1 MPAMASY
8 HCTVKAGASSS
19 ASAHAAYIERDGKYK
34 TKSRDDLEAV
44 ESGNLPSW
52 AERSSDFWKASDS
65 YERAN
70 AKGYREYEVALPRE
84 MLPAQRLELVR
95 DFIRQELG
103 DCHAYTFAIHNPRAA
118 LEGGE
123 QPHAH
128 IMFSERQR
136 DSIERPEAQYF
147 KRWNAKNPEKGGCK
161 KGDGYKSAEQ
171 RKTELV
177 ALRERWA
184 SLQNGHLE
192 KHGHADRVD
201 HRTLKERGIERM
213 PTEHLGP
220 TAAAM
225 EQRGVPTRR
234 GLAKAQREA
243 DVAEVAGIP
252 ELSRRL
258 RADCV
263 QLVKL
268 EAAKPDP
275 TPSPVKPDQVKPNPI
290 QERRRQEEMSVQIVK
305 MWREVVQKERE
316 EHLQELTVKAL
327 ETAKAFSV
335 HFQAHMDAEPMLFG
349 RKAWEAKRVAMDR
362 RYDRLKVDYD
372 ELKTGRYPFLN
383 NDKEAVQKEAL
394 QRATAKQPKLAA
406 AQAPAE
412 AILRAKDQRE
422 QEERMQRAR
431 EEDRIRQARK
441 AERGQDR
448 GYSR

>member
-19 ASAHAAYIERDGKYK
+19 ASAHAAYIERDGKYR
-34 TKSRDDLEAV
+34 TKGRDDLEAV
-44 ESGNLPSW
+44 ESGNMPSW
-52 AERSSDFWKASDS
+52 AEHRSDFWKASDS

-103 DCHAYTFAIHNPRAA
+103 DRHAYTFAIHNPRAA

-184 SLQNGHLE
+184 VLQNDHLE

-201 HRTLKERGIERM
+201 HRTLKDRGIERM

-234 GLAKAQREA
+234 GLAKAQREE
-243 DVAEVAGIP
+243 DMAEVAGIP
-252 ELSRRL
+252 DLSERL

-263 QLVKL
+263 QLARL
-268 EAAKPDP
+268 AAAKLDP

-290 QERRRQEEMSVQIVK
+290 QERRRQEEISVQIVK
-305 MWREVVQKERE
+305 MWREVVQKERD
-316 EHLQELTVKAL
+316 EHLKELTAQAF

-335 HFQAHMDAEPMLFG
+335 HFQAHMDAEPRLFG
-349 RKAWEAKRVAMDR
+349 RKAWEAKRVAMDH
-362 RYDRLKVDYD
+362 RYDRLKGDYD
-372 ELKTGRYPFLN
+372 KLKTGYYPFLS
-383 NDKEAVQKEAL
+383 NDQEAVQKAAL
-394 QRATAKQPKLAA
+394 ERATAKEPKLAA

-412 AILRAKDQRE
+412 AILRVRDQRQ
-422 QEERMQRAR
+422 QEERMEQLRAELEAKKVR
-431 EEDRIRQARK
+431 RL
-441 AERGQDR
+441 ERGQDR

>member
-19 ASAHAAYIERDGKYK
+19 AGAHAAYIERDGKYNTK
-34 TKSRDDLEAV
+34 TRDDLEAV

-84 MLPAQRLELVR
+84 MLPVQRLELVR

-103 DCHAYTFAIHNPRAA
+103 DRHAYTFAIHNPRAA

-136 DSIERPEAQYF
+136 DYIERSEAQYF

-184 SLQNGHLE
+184 SLQNDHLE
-192 KHGHADRVD
+192 KHGYVDRVD

-234 GLAKAQREA
+234 GLAKAQWEA

-252 ELSRRL
+252 ELSKRL

-268 EAAKPDP
+268 GAAKPDP

-316 EHLQELTVKAL
+316 EHLQELTAKAF
-327 ETAKAFSV
+327 EKAKAFSV
-335 HFQAHMDAEPMLFG
+335 HFQAHMDAEPRLFG
-349 RKAWEAKRVAMDR
+349 RKAWEAKRVAMDHQ
-362 RYDRLKVDYD
+362 YDRLKADYD
-372 ELKTGRYPFLN
+372 KLKTGYYPFLG
-383 NDKEAVQKEAL
+383 NDKEAVQKDAL
-394 QRATAKQPKLAA
+394 QRATAKEPKLAA

-412 AILRAKDQRE
+412 AILRARDQRE